1 MRVSV
6 VSNVWLSGRER
17 CRGELI
23 ELSEAEAERLAIRSV
38 VEFVYAP
45 APAQVPEVTPNET
58 QAPARAS
65 RKRKAKK

>member
-6 VSNVWLSGRER
+6 VSNIWLRGRAC

-23 ELSEAEAERLAIRSV
+23 ELSEAEAERLAIRGV
-38 VEFVYAP
+38 VEPACDP
-45 APAQVPEVTPNET
+45 APAQAPEVTPTET